1 MTRPPRT
8 DRYRCPIGSKP
19 RVKRPGSEFDP
30 VRPGRVK
37 KTDGPGGNGPI
48 PTIQSDGSNDPPA
61 IQADPAPDPVTPIS
75 AHGRV
80 KWSADGRVKKPDQNR
95 PDSRAR
101 VKTSPHAT
109 QRITASSRGNDVLA
123 PLVCR
128 IRNGRKTRGARS
140 VHGPS
145 GPVRATRVPI
155 PAPDPISAG
164 RRSFTWVKTRG
175 PGPDMIRAETM
186 HSGCPFLPEPGTRP
200 SRNQQNRKSQTQRN
214 QDKGKHRKT
223 DQAERTRKKQAPTP
237 QPSQKNQKTRKRPR
251 NHQTRKPNIT
261 KRQPCA
267 SCTHPVGERRERRHS

>member
-61 IQADPAPDPVTPIS
+61 VQADPAPDSVTPIS

-80 KWSADGRVKKPDQNR
+80 KWPADGRVKKPDQNR

-128 IRNGRKTRGARS
+128 IRNGRKDGKGPIRS
-140 VHGPS
+140 WAFRTGP
-145 GPVRATRVPI
+145 GHTGEPI

-164 RRSFTWVKTRG
+164 RRSFAWVKTRG

-186 HSGCPFLPEPGTRP
+186 HPGYSFLPEPGTRP
-200 SRNQQNRKSQTQRN
+200 SRNQQN
-214 QDKGKHRKT
+214 
-223 DQAERTRKKQAPTP
+223 
-237 QPSQKNQKTRKRPR
+237 
-251 NHQTRKPNIT
+251 
-261 KRQPCA
+261 
-267 SCTHPVGERRERRHS
+267 

>member
-61 IQADPAPDPVTPIS
+61 IQTDPAPDPVTPIS

-123 PLVCR
+123 LSC
-128 IRNGRKTRGARS
+128 AA
-140 VHGPS
+140 S
-145 GPVRATRVPI
+145 GT
-155 PAPDPISAG
+155 
-164 RRSFTWVKTRG
+164 
-175 PGPDMIRAETM
+175 
-186 HSGCPFLPEPGTRP
+186 
-200 SRNQQNRKSQTQRN
+200 
-214 QDKGKHRKT
+214 
-223 DQAERTRKKQAPTP
+223 
-237 QPSQKNQKTRKRPR
+237 
-251 NHQTRKPNIT
+251 
-261 KRQPCA
+261 
-267 SCTHPVGERRERRHS
+267 GERREGPDPFMGLPDRSGPHGYRYRPLTRYRRDGDPSHGSKPADRDRI